1 MKNGLV
7 TGNLSEKQR
16 IEHSTAEGF
25 LDLFNAQT
33 GSQYQV
39 VHIAGPNEV
48 PDVVAKDA
56 AGNFLNIEVSMT
68 EDHDGDVAALLGRS
82 EHKSVE
88 ALKTHIE
95 AVKSGAASISVN
107 SLQDNAVEKLAER
120 IDKKLCKDY
129 GKNVALVIR
138 ETSIPWD
145 WESVVPM
152 IQTWLHGK
160 RVPFDRGIWLLS
172 RDRSRLTP
180 IYP

>member
-1 MKNGLV
+1 MKNGLTV
-7 TGNLSEKQR
+7 SDLSEKQR
-16 IEHSTAEGF
+16 NEHSTAEGF
-25 LDLFNAQT
+25 LVLFNKQT

-48 PDVVAKDA
+48 PDVVARDA
-56 AGNFLNIEVSMT
+56 AGNVLNIEVTLT

-88 ALKTHIE
+88 ALKNHIE
-95 AVKSGAASISVN
+95 AVKRGKGSICVN
-107 SLQDNAVEKLAER
+107 SLHDNVIEKLEDR
-120 IDKKLCKDY
+120 IGKKLCKNY
-129 GKNVALVIR
+129 GGNVALVIR

-180 IYP
+180 VYP

>member
-1 MKNGLV
+1 MKNVLAM
-7 TGNLSEKQR
+7 GNLSEKQR

-39 VHIAGPNEV
+39 VHIAGPNEE
-48 PDVVAKDA
+48 PDAVAKDT
-56 AGNFLNIEVSMT
+56 AGNVLNIEVSLT
-68 EDHDGDVAALLGRS
+68 EDHDGDVAAMLGRS

-95 AVKSGAASISVN
+95 TVKHGNGSIRVN
-107 SLQDNAVEKLAER
+107 SLQDNVVEKLVER
-120 IDKKLCKDY
+120 IEKKLCKDY

-138 ETSIPWD
+138 ETSILWD
-145 WESVVPM
+145 WELVIPL
-152 IQTWLHGK
+152 IRTYLQGK

-172 RDRSRLTP
+172 RDRSRLTQVQP
-180 IYP
+180 